1 LKGLVNWEMIR
12 DLAMPAPLQ
21 DKNSDA
27 ISMWDRSAYMYDKMA
42 KLEREYTENQIN
54 TLILDSNDSVLDVGC
69 GPGRIAVPVA
79 KRAARVTALDASAKM
94 LEYCMKNAKQQG
106 LSNITPKQIDWN
118 TAKVGVDV
126 EKHDV
131 VIASRSVGL
140 RDIIKLNSAANKYVF
155 ILSFAQRPS
164 LKEVQMDLF
173 KGITQENIKFHS
185 NRMFGYNIVFNI
197 LYDLGID
204 PNVRIVKD
212 GFTKDY
218 ATYEEAYDDLRTL
231 GEVKPEQE
239 SLFRDNVNKYLTKNH
254 DGSVTFRRE
263 TKTYIMWWE
272 PQDLSV

>member
-173 KGITQENIKFHS
+173 KGITQENI
-185 NRMFGYNIVFNI
+185 
-197 LYDLGID
+197 
-204 PNVRIVKD
+204 
-212 GFTKDY
+212 
-218 ATYEEAYDDLRTL
+218 
-231 GEVKPEQE
+231 
-239 SLFRDNVNKYLTKNH
+239 
-254 DGSVTFRRE
+254 TFS
-263 TKTYIMWWE
+263 M
-272 PQDLSV
+272 V

>member
-1 LKGLVNWEMIR
+1 MKGLVNWEMIR